1 MIAVPVGALPADA
14 VALRETADALRIAKQ
29 AGDDYTIALAQL
41 ARGLVLVHDGGPHR
55 KEGLNLL
62 IQAREAALKK
72 GFTMNAAAVVD
83 PEIATEKSRN
93 GDLDGAIELAR
104 SAIDDMFDRGAMFL
118 RGVATTV
125 LVEAL
130 LERGADGDLDEA
142 QAAIDRL
149 AAVPTD
155 PGFVLHELPL
165 LRLRALVARARG
177 DDGPDRG
184 FMQRY
189 RAMAATAGFA
199 PLVDAV
205 DPASGSRRWENQ
217 Q

>member
-1 MIAVPVGALPADA
+1 MAGRAGATHTLWLIDR
-14 VALRETADALRIAKQ
+14 VLRTTNR
-29 AGDDYTIALAQL
+29 
-41 ARGLVLVHDGGPHR
+41 RR
-55 KEGLNLL
+55 
-62 IQAREAALKK
+62 
-72 GFTMNAAAVVD
+72 
-83 PEIATEKSRN
+83 
-93 GDLDGAIELAR
+93 R
-104 SAIDDMFDRGAMFL
+104 S
-118 RGVATTV
+118 
-125 LVEAL
+125 VEAL

-177 DDGPDRG
+177 DDGSDRG